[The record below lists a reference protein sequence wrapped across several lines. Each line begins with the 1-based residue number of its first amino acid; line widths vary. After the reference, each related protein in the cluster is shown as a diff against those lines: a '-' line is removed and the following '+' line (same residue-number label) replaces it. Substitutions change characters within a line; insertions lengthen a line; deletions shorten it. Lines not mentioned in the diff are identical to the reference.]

1 MIKLLEYNQKDMD
14 YLTDEK
20 MGLND
25 RDIDG
30 ILAKYEDD
38 AMWEEKF
45 FNSDDA
51 LKRLLI
57 DVIGVNVTDFNRSGM
72 TKEVIDKENCVT
84 KFSHT

>member
-1 MIKLLEYNQKDMD
+1 MIKLLEYNQKEMD
-14 YLTDEK
+14 YLTDEN

-38 AMWEEKF
+38 AVWEEKF
-45 FNSDDA
+45 FNSDAA
-51 LKRLLI
+51 LKRLLV
-57 DVIGVNVTDFNRSGM
+57 DVIDVNVTDFDRNGM
-72 TKEVIDKENCVT
+72 AKEVMDKESCVT